1 MFQFKNFKYIMK
13 ENIIQLDQLWDFTG
27 LDSGFVQ
34 VQVAGENKNSHMAA
48 KMVSSSEGDRFQ
60 YVNHTMAGHTLTV
73 R

>member
-1 MFQFKNFKYIMK
+1 MEIVKNILTRLAEFV
-13 ENIIQLDQLWDFTG
+13 D

-48 KMVSSSEGDRFQ
+48 KMVSSSEGDRFP

>member
-1 MFQFKNFKYIMK
+1 MEIVKNILTRLAEFV
-13 ENIIQLDQLWDFTG
+13 D
-27 LDSGFVQ
+27 LDSSFVQ

>member
-1 MFQFKNFKYIMK
+1 MEIVKNILTRLAEFV
-13 ENIIQLDQLWDFTG
+13 D
-27 LDSGFVQ
+27 LDSGFAQ

>member
-1 MFQFKNFKYIMK
+1 MEIVKNILTRLAEFV
-13 ENIIQLDQLWDFTG
+13 D